1 MKLAIVGT
9 RTFTDYEFLCWEVN
23 KFSNITEIIS
33 GGAKGA
39 DKLAEQYAKEH
50 KIPLSIYP
58 ADWNKYGNSAGPI
71 RNKTIVENA
80 DEIIAFWDGES
91 PGTKSTIELAKKYN
105 KKYKIINYNDVIE
118 YRGDKK

>member
-50 KIPLSIYP
+50 KIPLSIGGVCLEHC
-58 ADWNKYGNSAGPI
+58 DQFLS
-71 RNKTIVENA
+71 R
-80 DEIIAFWDGES
+80 
-91 PGTKSTIELAKKYN
+91 LALA
-105 KKYKIINYNDVIE
+105 VGQ
-118 YRGDKK
+118 GDDQTDLGVRDLAAWTPEAVSYSWSS